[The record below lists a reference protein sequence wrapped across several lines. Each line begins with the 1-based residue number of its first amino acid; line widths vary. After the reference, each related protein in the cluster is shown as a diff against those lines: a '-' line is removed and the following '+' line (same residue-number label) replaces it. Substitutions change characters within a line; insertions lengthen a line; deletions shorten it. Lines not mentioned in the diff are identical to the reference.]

1 MIASAAPWLAG
12 KVREWGIS
20 QTTLE
25 EVFLLLIRAVN
36 PTATIAALKTDVA
49 VE

>member
-1 MIASAAPWLAG
+1 MRDNAG

-25 EVFLLLIRAVN
+25 EVFLRLIREVN
-36 PTATIAALKTDVA
+36 PTATVAAIKSTAEDDPA
-49 VE
+49 E